1 MGFGGRIFRPGRAVR
16 KTLYILIVAGV
27 LLTVLAAVPSFFR
40 LGPLVEAAVYPVVTT
55 KICHERITEG
65 RLYFRLCGEKLRPCP
80 VKMLPWRWTYDHTLQ
95 PVAAH
100 LAATGEVY
108 SPTTL
113 IASGKFDFG
122 ELYVDIPDTAYGLPE
137 VEFGGVTFH
146 ECHPSLWLIPH
157 EFSVKVQLKRNPD
170 GKLSMAVINKEN

>member
-1 MGFGGRIFRPGRAVR
+1 MKKILYSLIAFGVF
-16 KTLYILIVAGV
+16 
-27 LLTVLAAVPSFFR
+27 LTVLATIPSFFR
-40 LGPLVEAAVYPVVTT
+40 LGPLIEAAYYPVVTT
-55 KICHERITEG
+55 EICHEHITDG

-95 PVAAH
+95 PTAAH
-100 LAATGEVY
+100 LASTGEVY

-146 ECHPSLWLIPH
+146 DCHPSLWLIPH
-157 EFSVKVQLKRNPD
+157 EFSVKVQLRSD
-170 GKLSMAVINKEN
+170 ESGKLSMVLKPAR